1 VAKSIPAYLKLHDEN
16 RREETAATIDDSA
29 VMADLS
35 LAFTAATGWP
45 LEFAKHEEA
54 ESNLSQFSDSM
65 CSAPVN
71 PGVGISPGHIGIG
84 FEKCLADPKT
94 VDLPASNFQ
103 AEPATAIAERR
114 SPPAQQCCPE
124 TAAQQLANA
133 IARLIGQL
141 SGARRIIRHR
151 DAELAAGVPIIA
163 RAEES
168 EQLAELL
175 ECVLRAG
182 AEACECQAAA
192 LYMLDD
198 ATTSLKLRASIGLPV
213 ERLLQP
219 PRPLKGAIADLEAL
233 LGHAVALERA
243 SAFGPWRV
251 PEEFAAA
258 LCVPVS
264 SPTIPLGTLWFFSD
278 RPRDFTDRQTNVAEL
293 VAGRLAA
300 ELERTMLLAQIRE
313 QASAPKE

>member
-1 VAKSIPAYLKLHDEN
+1 VTKSIPAYLKLHDEN
-16 RREETAATIDDSA
+16 RLEESAASINDST
-29 VMADLS
+29 VKADLS
-35 LAFTAATGWP
+35 QAFTAATGWP
-45 LEFAKHEEA
+45 LEFSTHEPNSA
-54 ESNLSQFSDSM
+54 SQKSSDLM
-65 CSAPVN
+65 CAAPVD
-71 PGVGISPGHIGIG
+71 PGVGISLGHIGLG
-84 FEKCLADPKT
+84 FETGDAKSKT
-94 VDLPASNFQ
+94 S
-103 AEPATAIAERR
+103 EPAAQARELATPSAPEIALLPHCSPEAASHLAAAI
-114 SPPAQQCCPE
+114 S
-124 TAAQQLANA
+124 
-133 IARLIGQL
+133 RLFGQL
-141 SGARRIIRHR
+141 TKTRQIVRHR
-151 DAELAAGVPIIA
+151 DAELAAGVPVIA
-163 RAEES
+163 RGEDS

-175 ECVLRAG
+175 ESVLRAG

-198 ATTSLKLRASIGLPV
+198 ATTSLKLRSSIGLPV

-278 RPRDFTDRQTNVAEL
+278 RPRDFTDRQTNLAEL

-313 QASAPKE
+313 QSRS

>member
-1 VAKSIPAYLKLHDEN
+1 MTKSIPAYLKLHDEN
-16 RREETAATIDDSA
+16 RLEESAANIDDSV
-29 VMADLS
+29 VMAELS
-35 LAFTAATGWP
+35 QAFTAATGWP
-45 LEFAKHEEA
+45 LEISTKEPHPE
-54 ESNLSQFSDSM
+54 LQKTSDLM
-65 CSAPVN
+65 CAAPVD
-71 PGVGISPGHIGIG
+71 PGVGTSPGHIGLG
-84 FEKCLADPKT
+84 FEAGDAESRTPERSAEARAFA
-94 VDLPASNFQ
+94 LPA
-103 AEPATAIAERR
+103 AAPEHC
-114 SPPAQQCCPE
+114 SPEA
-124 TAAQQLANA
+124 AAQLAAAISRLNAQLAKTRQ
-133 IARLIGQL
+133 IV
-141 SGARRIIRHR
+141 RHR
-151 DAELAAGVPIIA
+151 DAELAAGVPVIA
-163 RAEES
+163 RAEDS

-175 ECVLRAG
+175 ECVLSAG

-198 ATTSLKLRASIGLPV
+198 ATTSLKLRSSVGLPV

-278 RPRDFTDRQTNVAEL
+278 RPRDFTDRQTNLAEL

-313 QASAPKE
+313 QAPATKE

>member
-1 VAKSIPAYLKLHDEN
+1 MERCAVTKSIPAYLKLHDEN
-16 RREETAATIDDSA
+16 RLEAAAANSDDSA
-29 VMADLS
+29 LMADLCRTF
-35 LAFTAATGWP
+35 AAATGQP
-45 LEFAKHEEA
+45 LELATHKSADAKLEK
-54 ESNLSQFSDSM
+54 FSDLM
-65 CSAPVN
+65 CSAPVD
-71 PGVGISPGHIGIG
+71 PGVGISPGHIELG
-84 FEKCLADPKT
+84 FDKADGSPEAAGQLAD
-94 VDLPASNFQ
+94 
-103 AEPATAIAERR
+103 AISRLYD
-114 SPPAQQCCPE
+114 
-124 TAAQQLANA
+124 QLGR
-133 IARLIGQL
+133 ARQ
-141 SGARRIIRHR
+141 IIRHR
-151 DAELAAGVPIIA
+151 DAELAAGVPVIA
-163 RAEES
+163 RADEPERF
-168 EQLAELL
+168 AKLL
-175 ECVLRAG
+175 ESILRGG

-198 ATTSLKLRASIGLPV
+198 ATTTLKLRSSFGLPV
-213 ERLLQP
+213 ERLMQP

-300 ELERTMLLAQIRE
+300 ELERATLLAQIGE
-313 QASAPKE
+313 

>member
-1 VAKSIPAYLKLHDEN
+1 
-16 RREETAATIDDSA
+16 
-29 VMADLS
+29 M
-35 LAFTAATGWP
+35 
-45 LEFAKHEEA
+45 
-54 ESNLSQFSDSM
+54 
-65 CSAPVN
+65 PV
-71 PGVGISPGHIGIG
+71 
-84 FEKCLADPKT
+84 
-94 VDLPASNFQ
+94 
-103 AEPATAIAERR
+103 
-114 SPPAQQCCPE
+114 
-124 TAAQQLANA
+124 
-133 IARLIGQL
+133 
-141 SGARRIIRHR
+141 
-151 DAELAAGVPIIA
+151 IA
-163 RAEES
+163 RADDS

-175 ECVLRAG
+175 ESVLRAG

-198 ATTSLKLRASIGLPV
+198 ATTSLKLRSSVGLPV

-278 RPRDFTDRQTNVAEL
+278 RPRDFTDRQTNLAEL

-313 QASAPKE
+313 QTPAIKE

>member
-1 VAKSIPAYLKLHDEN
+1 MTKSIPAYLKLHDEN
-16 RREETAATIDDSA
+16 RLEASAANIDDSTL
-29 VMADLS
+29 MADLS

-45 LEFAKHEEA
+45 LQ
-54 ESNLSQFSDSM
+54 LSTQGPKSELRKTSDLM
-65 CSAPVN
+65 CAAPVD
-71 PGVGISPGHIGIG
+71 PGVGISPGHIGLGIEAG
-84 FEKCLADPKT
+84 DGKSEPF
-94 VDLPASNFQ
+94 
-103 AEPATAIAERR
+103 EPA
-114 SPPAQQCCPE
+114 AQARPLVPL
-124 TAAQQLANA
+124 AAAPQHCSTEAASQLAAA
-133 IARLIGQL
+133 ISRLFDQL
-141 SGARRIIRHR
+141 TKTRQIVRHR
-151 DAELAAGVPIIA
+151 DAELAAGVPVIA
-163 RAEES
+163 RAEDS

-175 ECVLRAG
+175 ESVLRVG

-198 ATTSLKLRASIGLPV
+198 ATTSLKLRASFGLPV

-251 PEEFAAA
+251 PEEYAAA

-278 RPRDFTDRQTNVAEL
+278 RPRDFTDRQTNLAEL
-293 VAGRLAA
+293 VSGRLAA

-313 QASAPKE
+313 QAPATKE

>member
-16 RREETAATIDDSA
+16 RPEEARATIADSA
-29 VMADLS
+29 AKADLHE
-35 LAFTAATGWP
+35 AFAAATGWP
-45 LEFAKHEEA
+45 LELAVLDEA
-54 ESNLSQFSDSM
+54 DSELTKFSDLM
-65 CSAPVN
+65 CSAPVD
-71 PGVGISPGHIGIG
+71 PGVGISPGHIGLG
-84 FEKCLADPKT
+84 FDENDADAALAEAAA
-94 VDLPASNFQ
+94 LAR
-103 AEPATAIAERR
+103 EPAQKAASPAHCSSEAATHLSAAISRLF
-114 SPPAQQCCPE
+114 S
-124 TAAQQLANA
+124 QLN
-133 IARLIGQL
+133 R
-141 SGARRIIRHR
+141 ARRIIRHR

-168 EQLAELL
+168 EHLAQLL
-175 ECVLRAG
+175 ESVLRAG
-182 AEACECQAAA
+182 AEACQCQAAA

-198 ATTSLKLRASIGLPV
+198 ATTSLKLRASFGLPI

-278 RPRDFTDRQTNVAEL
+278 RPRDFTDRQTNLAEL
-293 VAGRLAA
+293 VSGRLAA
-300 ELERTMLLAQIRE
+300 ELERAMLLAQIRGQQSVTTE
-313 QASAPKE
+313 